1 MDQETAFEMD
11 RFITEHRS
19 QILEE
24 LKFVPMYRDA
34 SKDILIVVHD
44 QLHYLRNCIESIEK
58 HTTNYH
64 LYIWDNSSKEPTK
77 EYLKE
82 LMYRQPSNGVTVV
95 SVDVNEGFVGP
106 NNNLAALGDGEYLVL
121 LNSDTK
127 VFDGWDR
134 GMIGF
139 LQNNSDYAQVG
150 YLGSLLDDTGKG
162 GYGAW
167 GSEIDYV
174 CGFCSCFSRATYEQ
188 YGLFDPQLR
197 FAYCEDADFSIRL
210 TEAGRKIH
218 ALHLMLCHHYEN
230 KTIRTVQKEGEVDV
244 EKTFNENHAYMA
256 RKWSDYL
263 ANRRVGLRMKQI
275 DSGFDI
281 SANRH

>member
-1 MDQETAFEMD
+1 MDPETAFVMD
-11 RFITEHRS
+11 KFIKEKRP

-24 LKFVPMYRDA
+24 LKFVPLYREA

-44 QLHYLRNCIESIEK
+44 QLHYLRNCLESLEK
-58 HTTNYH
+58 HTQNYH
-64 LYIWDNSSKEPTK
+64 LYIWDNNSKEPMK

-82 LMYRQPSNGVTVV
+82 LMYRQPGNGVTVV
-95 SVDVNEGFVGP
+95 SVDVNEGFVAP
-106 NNNLAALGDGEYLVL
+106 NNRLAMLGSSEYLIL

-134 GMIGF
+134 AMISF
-139 LQNNSDYAQVG
+139 LQNNPAYAQVG
-150 YLGSLLDDTGKG
+150 YLGSMLDDTGKG

-167 GSEIDYV
+167 GTDIDYV
-174 CGFCSCFSRATYEQ
+174 CGFCSCFSRETYDQ
-188 YGLFDPQLR
+188 YGLFDPKLR

-230 KTIRTVQKEGEVDV
+230 KTIKVVQKEGEVDV
-244 EKTFNENHAYMA
+244 EQTFNENHAYMA
-256 RKWSDYL
+256 RKWADYL
-263 ANRRVGLRMKQI
+263 ANRRAILRAKPQNPTPEEVI
-275 DSGFDI
+275 
-281 SANRH
+281 